1 MTRMSKHD
9 AFADSEIYDG
19 DLDEVWDGPAFLVPR
34 HQDGVQDDVILA
46 GDFDDEIEAN
56 Q

>member
-9 AFADSEIYDG
+9 AFADSEIYDEET
-19 DLDEVWDGPAFLVPR
+19 EVF
-34 HQDGVQDDVILA
+34 DGVPDLVDRSRDGAQDDVALG
-46 GDFDDEIEAN
+46 GDFDDEIEVD